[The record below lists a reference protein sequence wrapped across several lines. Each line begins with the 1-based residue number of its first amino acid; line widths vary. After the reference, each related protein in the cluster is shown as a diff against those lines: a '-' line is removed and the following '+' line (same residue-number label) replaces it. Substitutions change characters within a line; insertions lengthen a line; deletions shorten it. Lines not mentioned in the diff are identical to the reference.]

1 MKISLSLFLTIM
13 AVSITKFL
21 ICFVNES
28 NTKLTTESQWLS
40 SKLCPQKAEFQQDS
54 IFFALSK
61 NSKNTHKTMAKK
73 LSCRSLVFDNPI
85 PDFSGG
91 FPNES
96 DVVRVFFW
104 CERNA
109 ETNTSPS
116 QNLDVVTEKLR
127 DIVDIELKDRKKRN
141 VAKVRICQTTSDL
154 K

>member
-21 ICFVNES
+21 ICFVTES
-28 NTKLTTESQWLS
+28 NTKLTTESQLLS

-54 IFFALSK
+54 NFFALSK
-61 NSKNTHKTMAKK
+61 YSKNTMAKK
-73 LSCRSLVFDNPI
+73 LSCRSLVFDKPI

-116 QNLDVVTEKLR
+116 QILDVVL
-127 DIVDIELKDRKKRN
+127 
-141 VAKVRICQTTSDL
+141 IC
-154 K
+154 